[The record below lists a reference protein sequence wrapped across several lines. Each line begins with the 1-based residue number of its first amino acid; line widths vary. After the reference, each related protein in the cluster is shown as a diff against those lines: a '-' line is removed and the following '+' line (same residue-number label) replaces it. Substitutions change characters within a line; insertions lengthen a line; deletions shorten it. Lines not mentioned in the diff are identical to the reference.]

1 MDIDCGSC
9 QAFPHACSDC
19 VVSVLLGQPGEQLA
33 LPVPRVHVANEHAAA
48 LEVLAGGGL
57 IPPLRLVLVDRHVG

>member
-1 MDIDCGSC
+1 
-9 QAFPHACSDC
+9 
-19 VVSVLLGQPGEQLA
+19 
-33 LPVPRVHVANEHAAA
+33 VASEHAAA